1 MIQGS
6 CGISW
11 FERLSRYM
19 ALCVMAV
26 SLLGCGGAQQ
36 APKATGLTDDQK
48 AVNSMVGS
56 ISDYASSLE
65 RLKSKFVKGKAP
77 KSSDLPKFSG
87 VTISTDGDIVIAGDT
102 ATVPVAIMKYDA
114 NGNAQPPVKQTWKFA
129 KEGGEWKY
137 AETPL

>member
-6 CGISW
+6 CGVSW
-11 FERLSRYM
+11 FGWVSRCV
-19 ALCVMAV
+19 ALCVVAV
-26 SLLGCGGAQQ
+26 ALIGCGGPQE

-56 ISDYASSLE
+56 ISDYASTVE
-65 RLKSKFVKGKAP
+65 RLKSKFVKAKPPKA
-77 KSSDLPKFSG
+77 SDLPKFSG
-87 VTISTDGDIVIAGDT
+87 VSISTDGDIAISGDS
-102 ATVPVAIMKYDA
+102 ATVPVAIIKYDA

-137 AETPL
+137 VETPL